1 MARSEK
7 MDGRADE
14 WPDGWVVRWL
24 DGWSG
29 GWVGELEEW
38 VDNDLSNVFLEE
50 LIENYFHLDLNFELI
65 KKKPRILV
73 I

>member
-1 MARSEK
+1 MGGWS
-7 MDGRADE
+7 
-14 WPDGWVVRWL
+14 DGWM
-24 DGWSG
+24 
-29 GWVGELEEW
+29 GELEEW